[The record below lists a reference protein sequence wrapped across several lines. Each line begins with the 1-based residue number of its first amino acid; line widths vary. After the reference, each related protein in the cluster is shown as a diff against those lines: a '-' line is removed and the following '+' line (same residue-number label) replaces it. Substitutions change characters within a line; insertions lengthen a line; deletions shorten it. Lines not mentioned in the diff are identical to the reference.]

1 MPTTPDTSLEA
12 AQQLMERCDELAAF
26 TEETGKIT
34 RRYGTPALRE
44 AMSVVRRW
52 MAGAGMD
59 VREDAIGNL
68 IGVYAADPASAETR
82 RFVVGGHLD
91 SVRDAGRYDGILG
104 VLTGLAV
111 VEQLHAAGRRLPFA
125 IEVVAFADEE
135 GLRFHS
141 SFIASRAYAGIDIG
155 NQLGYVDDDGVSLAD
170 AIRVYG
176 GDPDRIGAD
185 ARQAGEVLGFVE
197 VHIEQGPV
205 LEREGLPVG
214 VVSSIVGSDRSQV
227 AVTGMAGHAGTVP
240 MAMRR
245 DALTA
250 MAELILAIEEVGRQT
265 PALVATVGQLEVLP
279 GASNVIPGAVKA
291 TLDLRHASA
300 DKRTRALDTIRA
312 RAEQVAAERRVE
324 VAWTTVAGYD
334 ATPCDPSLMAKLG
347 EAIAAEG
354 IWVMEVASGAGH
366 DAVSLAAI
374 TPVAMLFVS
383 CRDGIS
389 HNPAEAVETA
399 DVAIAIRVVAS
410 FLDRVAST

>member
-1 MPTTPDTSLEA
+1 MTTTPDTSLDA
-12 AQQLMERCDELAAF
+12 SMRLMQRCDELAAF
-26 TEETGKIT
+26 SEEPGMIT
-34 RRYGTPALRE
+34 RRYGTPSMRE
-44 AMSVVRRW
+44 AMSTVGRW
-52 MAGAGMD
+52 MADAGMD

-104 VLTGLAV
+104 VLTGVAV
-111 VEQLHAAGRRLPFA
+111 AEQLHAAGRRLPFA
-125 IEVVAFADEE
+125 IELVAFADEE

-155 NQLGYVDDDGVSLAD
+155 SQLGYVDDDDVSLAD
-170 AIRVYG
+170 AIRIYG
-176 GDPDRIGAD
+176 GDPNRIGAD
-185 ARQAGEVLGFVE
+185 ARQARDVLGFVE

-214 VVSSIVGSDRSQV
+214 VVSSIIGSDRSEIT
-227 AVTGMAGHAGTVP
+227 VTGMAGHAGTVP
-240 MAMRR
+240 MSMRR

-250 MAELILAIEEVGRQT
+250 MAELILGIERIGRET
-265 PALVATVGQLEVLP
+265 PALVATVGQLEVQP

-300 DKRTRALDTIRA
+300 EVRGRAMDAIRA
-312 RAEQVAAERRVE
+312 RAKQIASERSVD
-324 VAWTTVAGYD
+324 VSWTTVAGYD
-334 ATPCDPSLMAKLG
+334 ATPCDPTLMALLG
-347 EAIAAEG
+347 DAISSEG
-354 IWVMEVASGAGH
+354 FRVMEVASGAGH

-374 TPVAMLFVS
+374 APVAMLFVR

-389 HNPAEAVETA
+389 HNPAESVTTE
-399 DVAIAIRVVAS
+399 DVSVAIRVLAS
-410 FLDRVAST
+410 FLDRVTSG

>member
-1 MPTTPDTSLEA
+1 
-12 AQQLMERCDELAAF
+12 
-26 TEETGKIT
+26 
-34 RRYGTPALRE
+34 
-44 AMSVVRRW
+44 
-52 MAGAGMD
+52 
-59 VREDAIGNL
+59 
-68 IGVYAADPASAETR
+68 
-82 RFVVGGHLD
+82 
-91 SVRDAGRYDGILG
+91 
-104 VLTGLAV
+104 
-111 VEQLHAAGRRLPFA
+111 
-125 IEVVAFADEE
+125 
-135 GLRFHS
+135 
-141 SFIASRAYAGIDIG
+141 
-155 NQLGYVDDDGVSLAD
+155 
-170 AIRVYG
+170 
-176 GDPDRIGAD
+176 
-185 ARQAGEVLGFVE
+185 
-197 VHIEQGPV
+197 
-205 LEREGLPVG
+205 VG
-214 VVSSIVGSDRSQV
+214 VVSSIVGSDRSKV